1 MRISDWSSDVCSSDL
16 PISAHKRRNRRD
28 RSTGDKASPALA
40 LDDFH
45 HVRKLADHAAHFR
58 GVDQFDLAVHLAQA
72 EAGQDRTLALGTTD
86 RRTDLADLDLL
97 VGHRLTPSPP
107 RLRPRLRGRSA
118 TRLNSSH

>member
-1 MRISDWSSDVCSSDL
+1 MI
-16 PISAHKRRNRRD
+16 RRPPRSTRTD
-28 RSTGDKASPALA
+28 TLFPYTTLFRSTGDKASPALA

-97 VGHRLTPSPP
+97 VGHRLTPS
-107 RLRPRLRGRSA
+107 RSEERRVGKECVS
-118 TRLNSSH
+118 TCRSWWSPYH